1 VLELAL
7 FFCSIESLLPRIK
20 EYLSSNFL
28 TELCVRRHKHFS
40 CLVTSTCV
48 LVGSAFYL
56 SETVAAISIVGV
68 DALTADV
75 ETNDAERFAVLFK
88 STGGKP
94 SAQQLQK
101 SYLDGAGQGVK
112 VFTPNRIMD
121 AANMAAAVAKKADDY
136 RYAIDTCLPLAKT
149 MTAELRATYLAYR
162 GVLPDRALP
171 AVHIIFG
178 AGNSGGNA
186 SPEVQVIGLEVM
198 CGAGT
203 KPEDFRKRMRAIFA
217 HETVHSW
224 QSQPNK
230 GALRDLL
237 LVYAL
242 VEGTPDY
249 LAGLVTGVT
258 PSPERELWGRPREK
272 DLWQQFQRDQA
283 TLIARTTDDFS
294 KQPELDKALRRWF
307 NNYGNAPD
315 GWPFEAGYWVGMQIA
330 AAYVAQAKDKRTAI
344 NDLIE
349 MKDPAAILRA
359 SRYGADWQK

>member
-1 VLELAL
+1 M
-7 FFCSIESLLPRIK
+7 
-20 EYLSSNFL
+20 
-28 TELCVRRHKHFS
+28 RRHKHFS

>member
-1 VLELAL
+1 MRL
-7 FFCSIESLLPRIK
+7 
-20 EYLSSNFL
+20 
-28 TELCVRRHKHFS
+28 HKQFS
-40 CLVTSTCV
+40 CLVTSICV
-48 LVGSAFYL
+48 IVGSAFYL
-56 SETVAAISIVGV
+56 SATLAATLSAGV
-68 DALTADV
+68 DALTAEV
-75 ETNDAERFAVLFK
+75 ETNDAERFAALFK

-112 VFTPNRIMD
+112 VFTPNRIIN
-121 AANMAAAVAKKADDY
+121 AANMADTVAKKADDY

-162 GVLPDRALP
+162 GLLPERALS

-186 SPEVQVIGLEVM
+186 TPEAQVIALEVM
-198 CGAGT
+198 CGVGT
-203 KPEDFRKRMRAIFA
+203 KPDDFRKRMRAIFA

-224 QSQPNK
+224 QSQPSK
-230 GALRDLL
+230 DALRDLL

-242 VEGTPDY
+242 MEGTPDY
-249 LAGLVTGVT
+249 LAGLVTGAT
-258 PSPERELWGRPREK
+258 PSPERELWGRSREK
-272 DLWQQFQRDQA
+272 ELWQQFQRDQA

-330 AAYVAQAKDKRTAI
+330 AAYVAQAKDKRAAI

-349 MKDPAAILRA
+349 MKDPAKILRV
-359 SRYGADWQK
+359 SRYGAGWQK